1 MCKKSLLIALLLA
14 LFMPWAAQA
23 QETVTIGDGTS
34 SNYNNPIGTYYN
46 YSITEQLYTADE
58 IGMAGTISS
67 ISFYYANTT
76 AKDLTITVY
85 MKNVEAEDLST
96 GISLADAAIVFEGTL
111 SVSEVGWATITL
123 TTPFEYDGTSNLLIG
138 VKKDAPGWY
147 SNGKWYYTTIDN
159 MARYSQQDGTT
170 PYTTSTVPGTATN
183 QRPNIQIVI
192 EPASTG
198 GCEKPDELTA
208 NGEPTDTEFSFEIT
222 GGSGL
227 YNIFTKAGNGDWTNW
242 EYEWEETTVNLTN
255 LESNTAYQVR
265 VQSVCTD
272 MTNPET
278 GDPATSGWKT
288 LNFTTANPCAAPTNL
303 QVSDITT
310 ESATLTWTAGYQE
323 TTWTVKYKKSTDSEY
338 TTETVSGTPTL
349 TLSSLASNT
358 TYNVQVYNCENYVS
372 ANFTTQVGIPLTEAF
387 ATTSAPAGW
396 TRYSALLSTV
406 MGGGS
411 LGNAV
416 TSGWSF
422 GTTNGVFDSHT
433 RVNLYGTSCK
443 YWLVTPTLLMED
455 NVQLT
460 FDLALTA
467 YSGTL
472 TAPATTGTDDKFVV
486 LISTD
491 NMATWTILRQWDNAG
506 SEYVL
511 NNIACS
517 AIGETVAIDLSSYAG
532 SNIAIAFYGE
542 STASNADNN
551 LHIDNVSIDYIP
563 ACAKP
568 TGLAAS
574 DVTAHEATITWTS
587 DATAWQVQLDD
598 EDPIDVE
605 EATYTFEN
613 LDPETTYTAKVRAN
627 CSGTY
632 SEWTTTVSFTT
643 TIACPAPTAL
653 AVTPNAYT
661 ATFTWESFAGE
672 WDVAYATDATADPEE
687 FIVGTVYDTA
697 SYTVN
702 DLELGDYYF
711 WVRANC
717 GDVDGNSTWAG
728 PASVHIGYCVPAPS
742 SVDGNGISNVTF
754 GMGDYIVNNE
764 TPKATYADYTS
775 QIGAVQAGVEA
786 TIAITFKTGYTYNTY
801 VWVDLDNSLSFE
813 ADEVVCYGE
822 STNTNPTT
830 LTLNFT
836 IPADQTLGDFRLRIG
851 SADSGLGSNPAN
863 ANPCYTSSYG
873 CFQDYTLRVLEAPS
887 CLAPTDLTINYA
899 GGVEATISWNSDAEA
914 WNMRVNGVDVNGV
927 ITNPYTLTGLE
938 LATTY
943 EVEVQ
948 ANCGSDLSEWAGPVS
963 FTTDLCLPENQCEI
977 TFELTD
983 SYGDGWNGAYIA
995 VVDVATGE
1003 ELAQMSAD
1011 NHGGGSVSYT
1021 DTKTLS
1027 VCDGR
1032 EIQFVWH
1039 TGSYDSECS
1048 FVIKDV
1054 NEEEIVSG
1062 SSSDLPFNYTVNCTV
1077 IPCKKPTDL
1086 AVSEIGGRSAVL
1098 SWTENGEATEWEV
1111 EITNSDNDSTIVW
1124 TAVTNP
1130 YTMLYLDPET
1140 NYSVRVLPHCVVEK
1154 WSDPITFTT
1163 LDVIVWNVA
1172 ADWPND
1178 SVPEAYADVTIPAN
1192 TQVIVPAGCIAY
1204 ADTITFGEGASI
1216 LIENG
1221 GQLYHSN
1228 EVPVTMQLAYD
1239 PNYTPSKDGET
1250 EYGEYR
1256 LIAAPV
1262 NPGVPVSS
1270 TGLVPESTDPNY
1282 DYVDLY
1288 YFDQNVG
1295 ELVWINY
1302 KYEANDFDSL
1312 FIKKGYLYS
1321 NAQNVLGIF
1330 GGNTLPT
1337 NVDVK
1342 EPLVYNHDVLWAGWN
1357 LVGNP
1362 FTCMAFVNRPYYKIN
1377 GDGNA
1382 IAQAEGNSLE
1392 VFEGVFVY
1400 TEQAYDSVT
1409 FSTTAPDSGG
1419 GFEPGP
1425 EEFKMLTLNLNDGRS
1440 LIDRAIVRFDEG
1452 RQLLK
1457 LQMGSSTK
1465 VYIPKDGSDYA
1476 IVSSDDTG
1484 EMPVSFKAEND
1495 GTYTMNFSSENVNFS
1510 YLHLIDNKTGD
1521 DIDLLETPSYTF
1533 TARTNDYT
1541 NRFKLVFALG
1551 TTGIEESF
1559 AFFNNGNLVI
1569 SNEGNATLQVVD
1581 VMGRILKSENINGS
1595 ASVKV
1600 DAAPGVYMIRLTNGS
1615 NVKVQ
1620 KVVVE

>member
-1 MCKKSLLIALLLA
+1 
-14 LFMPWAAQA
+14 MPWAAQA

-76 AKDLTITVY
+76 ARDLTITVY

-170 PYTTSTVPGTATN
+170 PYTTSTVPATVTN

-272 MTNPET
+272 MTDPET
-278 GDPATSGWKT
+278 GDAATSGWKT
-288 LNFTTANPCAAPTNL
+288 LSFTTKNPCAAPTNL
-303 QVSDITT
+303 QVTDITA
-310 ESATLTWTAGYQE
+310 ESATLSWTAGYQE
-323 TTWTVKYKKSTDSEY
+323 TEWTVKYKKSADAWDDAVTITATSP
-338 TTETVSGTPTL
+338 SITL
-349 TLSSLASNT
+349 TGLDDNT
-358 TYNVQVYNCENYVS
+358 TYNVQVFNCENYVS

-387 ATTSAPAGW
+387 ATTSAPTGW
-396 TRYSALLSTV
+396 AKYSGLLSDV
-406 MGGGS
+406 MGGTALTTTS
-411 LGNAV
+411 
-416 TSGWSF
+416 SGWNFST
-422 GTTNGVFDSHT
+422 GNGVFDNHAK
-433 RVNLYGTSCK
+433 VNLYGTSCK
-443 YWLVTPTLLMED
+443 YWLVTPTLLMEN

-467 YSGTL
+467 YSGSNVPT
-472 TAPATTGTDDKFVV
+472 PATNGSDDKFVV

-506 SEYVL
+506 SQYVL

-517 AIGETVAIDLSSYAG
+517 AIGEAVAFDLSSYAG
-532 SNIAIAFYGE
+532 QSIAIAFYGE
-542 STASNADNN
+542 STVGNADNN

-587 DATAWQVQLDD
+587 DAEAWQVQLDD

-643 TIACPAPTAL
+643 GIACPAPTAL

-717 GDVDGNSTWAG
+717 GDLDGNSTWAG
-728 PASVHIGYCVPAPS
+728 PASVHIGYCVPNPS
-742 SVDGNGISNVTF
+742 SHDGQGITGVSF
-754 GMGDYIVNNE
+754 GIGDYVVTNGDGSASL
-764 TPKATYADYTS
+764 PASAPFYGDYS
-775 QIGAVQAGVEA
+775 SMIGAVQAGVES
-786 TIAITFKTGYTYNTY
+786 TIAITTSTGNYPYTF
-801 VWVDLDNSLSFE
+801 VIWVDFDNSMSFE
-813 ADEVVCYGE
+813 DSEVVYVGKA
-822 STNTNPTT
+822 SSGNGT
-830 LTLNFT
+830 LEATIT
-836 IPADQTLGDFRLRIG
+836 IPATQELGDYRMRIYG
-851 SADSGLGSNPAN
+851 ADSYFNNFYNSGTTNWN
-863 ANPCYTSSYG
+863 AAHDPCNSGTYRHAH
-873 CFQDYTLRVLEAPS
+873 DYTLRVLEAPS
-887 CLAPTDLTINYA
+887 CLTPTDLTINYA
-899 GGVEATISWNSDAEA
+899 GGVEATISWTSDAEA

-963 FTTDLCLPENQCEI
+963 FTTDLCMPENQCEI

-983 SYGDGWNGAYIA
+983 SYGDGWNGAYID
-995 VVDVATGE
+995 VVDAITGVSLGHMSNNNIAKAVE
-1003 ELAQMSAD
+1003 TETYTLA
-1011 NHGGGSVSYT
+1011 
-1021 DTKTLS
+1021 

-1039 TGSYDSECS
+1039 TGSYDDECS
-1048 FVIKDV
+1048 FVIKDI

-1062 SSSDLPFNYTVNCTV
+1062 NSSVLPFNYTVNCTV

-1154 WSDPITFTT
+1154 WSEAITFTT
-1163 LDVIVWNVA
+1163 LGLIVWDNPE
-1172 ADWPND
+1172 DWPND
-1178 SVPEAYADVTIPAN
+1178 SVPETYANVTIPAN
-1192 TQVIVPAGCIAY
+1192 TQVIVPSGYTAY
-1204 ADTITFGEGASI
+1204 ADTITIEEGGQI
-1216 LIENG
+1216 TIEDG

-1239 PNYTPSKDGET
+1239 PNYTSSKDGEP

-1337 NVDVK
+1337 SVDVK
-1342 EPLVYNHDVLWAGWN
+1342 EPLVYKPEVLWAGWN

-1484 EMPVSFKAEND
+1484 EVPVSFKAEND